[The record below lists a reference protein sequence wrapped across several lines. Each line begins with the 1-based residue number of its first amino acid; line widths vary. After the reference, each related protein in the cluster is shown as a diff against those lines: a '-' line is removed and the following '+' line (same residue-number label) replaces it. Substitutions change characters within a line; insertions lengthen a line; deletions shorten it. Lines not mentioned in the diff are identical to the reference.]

1 MWTCHVCLLA
11 VWVGVHICVCVGV
24 SWVLQQAASHKFLT
38 LLTYFASRLPTAGV
52 DRTHQIKCQP
62 FQSLLHDYHILLQSL
77 GFFFYNRGLFCFDIK
92 EAYRIF
98 PQLGFLLAGVRFYFC
113 VAMSA
118 KANSAFELK
127 VLHKV
132 RAASLYFTGLYG
144 ASHLRTSHK
153 RLL

>member
-1 MWTCHVCLLA
+1 MITTF
-11 VWVGVHICVCVGV
+11 
-24 SWVLQQAASHKFLT
+24 SF
-38 LLTYFASRLPTAGV
+38 SRLV
-52 DRTHQIKCQP
+52 
-62 FQSLLHDYHILLQSL
+62 S
-77 GFFFYNRGLFCFDIK
+77 FFYKDLFCFDIK

-98 PQLGFLLAGVRFYFC
+98 PQLGFLFGGGSDFTFAY
-113 VAMSA
+113 SA

>member
-1 MWTCHVCLLA
+1 MFVSCVRRCAHL
-11 VWVGVHICVCVGV
+11 CVCVGV

-77 GFFFYNRGLFCFDIK
+77 GFFFYNRDLFCFDIK

-98 PQLGFLLAGVRFYFC
+98 PLLGFLWGGGPILLLRYGSWVSNGELCFWAQC
-113 VAMSA
+113 VA
-118 KANSAFELK
+118 

-132 RAASLYFTGLYG
+132 KAASLYFTGLYG